1 MGRRVIVAEG
11 ALVKAAIAELWLGPG
26 SDIEAPVLGEI
37 TLRPHQRDALRR
49 LREALDRYRVALL
62 ADDVGLG
69 KTYVATALAAE
80 FRAPLIVAPA
90 ALKSMWRDALSAAR
104 VEAQWIS
111 YEQLSRCAARGAPYD
126 LVILD
131 EAHHVRTPSTR
142 RFRHL
147 ATIVGGARLLLLSAT
162 PIHNRRGDLVALF
175 SLALGRAAQTLD
187 DIGIAARTVR
197 RLHDDVPDVRL
208 PAAEEQRW
216 IMVTDDERLL
226 QELLDLPPPLAPRG
240 AGDGGALLAWTLVRL
255 WASTRGALRAA
266 LRRRLQRG
274 WALKQALECG
284 VFPSRGEL
292 VAWQCSDAAVQL
304 GFPELLAPKA
314 TSSDELLESV
324 VRHLSAVE
332 NVLAKL
338 AHGPDPDV
346 ARVAKLRQ
354 IVTRNSGARVL
365 VFTQFA
371 DSARAIWRLMRG
383 DPAVA
388 VLTARGAE
396 VAGGMI
402 SRREALSRFAPRASG
417 VGAPPRIKTIEL
429 LISTDLLSEGVNLQ
443 DASVVV
449 HLDLPWTHARLAQRV
464 GRVRR
469 MGSSHARVRIFTF
482 APPAPA
488 ERLLAVE
495 RRIAGKLN
503 AAARTLGIAGAILP
517 PAFHVAAANG
527 DRAPAHSGERL
538 RSLIGRWRTHRVT
551 GLPAGGT
558 IAAVAFTDAGA
569 GSLAAVRDSTG
580 AVVLAAT
587 LGGATSDDPRS
598 LLDIAEQIDAAHGL
612 DRGTPT
618 FDFPDTQL
626 EALLEQERER
636 IELWCRARAAESAAG
651 GAISIVG
658 VARRRALH
666 RLAGILARTPISRRQ
681 EVAAM
686 AARARQVAST
696 TIGAAGELV
705 LGELATAAMPDDAWL
720 RALAAFAE
728 ARGGDTRPSRS
739 TGEEPRVLA
748 MILLLGSS
756 LHPFPDSQRC
766 ERPEAFKPLR

>member
-1 MGRRVIVAEG
+1 MGRRVIVADA
-11 ALVKAAIAELWLGPG
+11 ALVKAAMAELWLGPG

-49 LREALDRYRVALL
+49 LREALERYRVALL

-69 KTYVATALAAE
+69 KTFVATALAAE
-80 FRAPLIVAPA
+80 SRAPLIVAPA
-90 ALKSMWRDALSAAR
+90 ALRSMWRDALSAAR
-104 VEAQWIS
+104 VDAQWMS
-111 YEQLSRCAARGAPYD
+111 YEQLSRCAAPDAPYD

-142 RFRHL
+142 RYRHL
-147 ATIVGGARLLLLSAT
+147 AAIVGRARLLLLSAT

-175 SLALGRAAQTLD
+175 SLALGRAALTLD
-187 DIGIAARTVR
+187 DIDIAARTVR
-197 RLHDDVPDVRL
+197 RLHDDVPDIRL
-208 PAAEEQRW
+208 PAVEEQRW
-216 IMVTDDERLL
+216 IVVPDDDRLL

-240 AGDGGALLAWTLVRL
+240 AGSGGALLAWTLVRL

-284 VFPSRGEL
+284 VFPSRADL

-304 GFPELLAPKA
+304 GFPELLAPPA
-314 TSSDELLESV
+314 TGSDELLQSV
-324 VRHLSAVE
+324 DRHLGAVG
-332 NVLAKL
+332 NVLANL
-338 AHGPDPDV
+338 ANGPDPDV
-346 ARVAKLRQ
+346 ARVEKLRE
-354 IVTRNSGARVL
+354 IVTRYTGARVL

-396 VAGGMI
+396 VAGGTI

-417 VGAPPRIKTIEL
+417 VGAPPRTQAIEL

-469 MGSSHARVRIFTF
+469 MGSSHQRVRIFTF

-495 RRIAGKLN
+495 RRIAEKLN
-503 AAARTLGIAGAILP
+503 ASARTLGIAGAILP
-517 PAFHVAAANG
+517 PAFHVAAHEG
-527 DRAPAHSGERL
+527 DSAPAYSGERL
-538 RSLIGRWRTHRVT
+538 RSLIGRWRTHRVAAP
-551 GLPAGGT
+551 PAGVP
-558 IAAVAFTDAGA
+558 IAAVASAGARA
-569 GSLAAVRDSTG
+569 GSLATVRDSTG

-587 LGGATSDDPRS
+587 LGGVTSNDPRA
-598 LLDIAEQIDAAHGL
+598 LLDMAEQIDAAYDL
-612 DRGTPT
+612 DRGTST
-618 FDFPDTQL
+618 FECHEERL
-626 EALLEQERER
+626 EYLLEHERQR
-636 IELWCRARAAESAAG
+636 IERWCRARAAEHAAG
-651 GAISIVG
+651 GAISIAG

-666 RLAGILARTPISRRQ
+666 RLAGILARTPLSRRH

-686 AARARQVAST
+686 AARARQAATT

-705 LGELATAAMPDDAWL
+705 LGELATAAMPDAAWL

-728 ARGGDTRPSRS
+728 ARCGDTHPSLS

-748 MILLLGSS
+748 MILLLDSS
-756 LHPFPDSQRC
+756 SQSFP
-766 ERPEAFKPLR
+766 RPPA